1 MIRLRFRIVV
11 MLAVLSLCLTSV
23 DSVRATEA
31 APSADLFHATILQG
45 SVAPLSE
52 TYTVRSRTVTV
63 AASVFGEPA
72 PHPDR
77 SAAALSLELFDDL
90 EVRAVRE
97 SVFMNSSGS
106 LSWIGAIENDPE
118 STVILV
124 SKADMT
130 VGSIRFD
137 GRLITLHYLGNG
149 VHVLYEIDETSSI
162 YREDRPTEIG
172 IEDLPPIPEG
182 TGGSLKQTEAD
193 DGSLLDLMVVYTPAA
208 RAGAGGTVAIEN
220 LIDLGVT
227 ETNLSY
233 ANSFVTPRLRL
244 VHTQEVAYTE
254 SGSSATDRDRLRID
268 GDGFI
273 DEVHPMRDAYAADL
287 VKMVVEPSGC
297 GISYI
302 MTAVTTAFE
311 EFAFCVTT
319 RSCISPNYT
328 FGHELGHIQSARHD
342 WFVDGTNNS
351 PFTYNHGYVDPGDQ
365 WRTIMA
371 YSNDCGGC
379 TRLLYWS
386 NPNVNHPVTGN
397 AMGVAVGQPNAADN
411 HLTLNTTAI
420 TVANF
425 RDSSVLAIFT
435 DGFESGGTT
444 NWSSTS
450 P

>member
-1 MIRLRFRIVV
+1 MIRPRSRSVTTLV
-11 MLAVLSLCLTSV
+11 VLSLCLTGVS
-23 DSVRATEA
+23 SVRATET
-31 APSADLFHATILQG
+31 APAADLFHATTLQG
-45 SVAPLSE
+45 SVPALSE
-52 TYTVRSRTVTV
+52 IYTVRTHTVTV

-72 PHPDR
+72 PQPDQ

-90 EVRAVRE
+90 EVKAVRE
-97 SVFMNSSGS
+97 SAFMNPSGS
-106 LSWIGAIENDPE
+106 LSWIGAIEDDPE

-124 SKADMT
+124 SKQGVT

-149 VHVLYEIDETSSI
+149 VHILYEIDETSSI
-162 YREDRPTEIG
+162 YREDRPTEIT
-172 IEDLPPIPEG
+172 IDDLSPTTDRI
-182 TGGSLKQTEAD
+182 GGELKQTEAD

-208 RAGAGGTVAIEN
+208 KAGAGGAVAIEN

-254 SGSSATDRDRLRID
+254 SGSSQTDRDRLRID
-268 GDGFI
+268 GDGHI
-273 DEVHPMRDAYAADL
+273 DEVHPLRDAHAADL

-302 MTAVTTAFE
+302 MTNVTTAFE

-342 WFVDGTNNS
+342 WFVDPSNNS

-411 HLTLNTTAI
+411 HLTLNTTAV

-425 RDSSVLAIFT
+425 RDSMTGIFA
-435 DGFESGGTT
+435 DGFESGATT
-444 NWSSTS
+444 NWSLTS